1 MVKATTRRPVRAPVR
16 ASRPAPAA
24 EAMEPPRGG
33 FYNPDGARPE
43 PPLTQLGAA
52 DAPPPRPD
60 YDVDGPDS
68 FNATLR
74 DDAIEVTPRV
84 SADAPI
90 VDDDYGT
97 APDIEDREAYR
108 AYIERIKA
116 GRRPLGEYNFKLA
129 LPHRR
134 GYKRHWFV
142 DAPGRV
148 DLATQNGWSLIRG
161 KDGKPL
167 RRNAGR
173 GPQAPSQFAF
183 AMEIPLV
190 FWEEDQAYKHKLAS
204 DRVDG
209 IRNRTATAKEG
220 QAKPEDNQKFYNPQP
235 EHDAVNISKMNPSS
249 PVVNI

>member
-1 MVKATTRRPVRAPVR
+1 MAKAPIKRVTRAAPARAP
-16 ASRPAPAA
+16 RPAPRA
-24 EAMEPPRGG
+24 EAVEPPRGG
-33 FYNPDGARPE
+33 FYNPDAAAPERPQ
-43 PPLTQLGAA
+43 TQLGSAENYAA
-52 DAPPPRPD
+52 EEAQD
-60 YDVDGPDS
+60 
-68 FNATLR
+68 FNGMHAR
-74 DDAIEVTPRV
+74 DAIEFERNL
-84 SADAPI
+84 SADASI
-90 VDDDYGT
+90 VDDEFDP

-148 DLATQNGWSLIRG
+148 DLAQENGWSLIRG

-209 IRNRTATAKEG
+209 IRNRPATAAQG
-220 QAKPEDNQKFYNPQP
+220 QNKPEDNQKFYNPQP
-235 EHDAVNISKMNPSS
+235 DQDPVSISKMNPSS